1 MRSSTYAIACLVTVF
16 ASLSLHHY
24 YPSKAAYTLTAFV
37 SGMVCG
43 LYVFKTLWVGLAKD
57 WIAGAVIVLTAL
69 FTIIL
74 PAVQLLPQSPS
85 LYISALVFGA
95 LAIGVPRERLPQTLE
110 SVSGSDY

>member
-1 MRSSTYAIACLVTVF
+1 MF
-16 ASLSLHHY
+16 AYLSLHHY
-24 YPSKAAYTLTAFV
+24 YPSKATCTLTAFV

-74 PAVQLLPQSPS
+74 PAVQLLLQSPS

-95 LAIGVPRERLPQTLE
+95 LAIGVLRERLPQTLE